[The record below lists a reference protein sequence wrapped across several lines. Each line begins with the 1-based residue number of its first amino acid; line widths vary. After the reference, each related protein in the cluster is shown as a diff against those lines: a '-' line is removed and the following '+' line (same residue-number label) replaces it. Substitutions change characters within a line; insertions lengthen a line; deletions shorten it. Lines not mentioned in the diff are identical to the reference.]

1 MREWNTLN
9 LETDRTL
16 VKSATNALQAAALLS
31 TIAAH
36 ILVNVHTVVQPVARS
51 LCVQMH
57 CANTSHL
64 ILASDDIIVPSV
76 AGSFRPEVP
85 LTNTSSH
92 IRRQKKKRQFSA
104 VTCVIKVL
112 SLKHSFYYI
121 LLYTTAVD
129 LYGVMFVIN
138 PSATRTVLQDI

>member
-1 MREWNTLN
+1 MLN
-9 LETDRTL
+9 LETVLTL
-16 VKSATNALQAAALLS
+16 VKSATNALRAAALLS

-57 CANTSHL
+57 YANTSLL
-64 ILASDDIIVPSV
+64 ILASVDIIAPSV
-76 AGSFRPEVP
+76 AGSSQPEVP

-92 IRRQKKKRQFSA
+92 IRRQKRKRQFSA
-104 VTCVIKVL
+104 VMCAIKVL
-112 SLKHSFYYI
+112 SLKHSFHYT

-138 PSATRTVLQDI
+138 PSATRTVSQDI